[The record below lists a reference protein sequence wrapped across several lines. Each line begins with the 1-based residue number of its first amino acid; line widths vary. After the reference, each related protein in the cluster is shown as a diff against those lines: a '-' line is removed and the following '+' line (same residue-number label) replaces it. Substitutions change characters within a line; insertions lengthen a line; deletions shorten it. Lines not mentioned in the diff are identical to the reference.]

1 MISWVASRFGE
12 RALRELCEEVART
25 HDVERSLR
33 RSTRM
38 GSADL
43 EAGFVGGL

>member
-1 MISWVASRFGE
+1 
-12 RALRELCEEVART
+12 VART